1 MMATGEEET
10 IFESKIK
17 YNGIFSFKDFY
28 QFCYDWLTGENDWEI
43 QESEYSEKLAG
54 DSKDIDVEW
63 KFSKKVTDYFKFK
76 GKVKFRILKL
86 QNIEVVQGG
95 AKVKTNSGSVEV
107 KIKGILARDYQGK
120 FDRSA
125 YRKFLRSIYE
135 KWIISSRINEFE
147 ARLISLCDT
156 FLGQSKAYL
165 DLEGR
170 K

>member
-1 MMATGEEET
+1 MATGEEEL

-17 YNGIFSFKDFY
+17 YGGIFSFKDFY
-28 QFCYDWLTGENDWEI
+28 QFCYDWMTEEYGWTVE
-43 QESEYSEKLAG
+43 ESKYQEKLAG
-54 DSKDIDVEW
+54 DSKNIDVEW

-76 GKVKFRILKL
+76 GKVAFKIIGLK
-86 QNIEVVQGG
+86 NVEVVQNG
-95 AKVKTNSGSVEV
+95 AKIKTNDGSVEI

-125 YRKFLRSIYE
+125 YRKFLRGIYE
-135 KWIISSRINEFE
+135 KWVISSRIDEFE
-147 ARLISLCDT
+147 GRLASQADT
-156 FLGQSKAYL
+156 FLEQAKAFL